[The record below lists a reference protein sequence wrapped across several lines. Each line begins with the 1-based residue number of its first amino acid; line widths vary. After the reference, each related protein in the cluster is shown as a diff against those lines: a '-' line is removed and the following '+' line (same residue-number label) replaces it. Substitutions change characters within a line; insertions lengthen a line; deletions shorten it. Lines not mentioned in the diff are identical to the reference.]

1 MPAVEPQS
9 VDTPETNM
17 ISRRRM
23 ITSILAGGAM
33 AAAPVLVGRAS
44 ADSGSTATT
53 VAQPERSDAD
63 NSVLNAL
70 LSQESRM
77 VATYNAALGASLSK
91 DDIAALEL
99 IRDNHLAYVHAIKG
113 YLGTSFTAP
122 SNAPL
127 ASPAGNLAA
136 VANALA
142 ALEDQTLNLHLGAM
156 ASLAAKDSSTLIAS
170 IITMEAR
177 HSTALAI
184 VAGNAPTA
192 AASR

>member
-1 MPAVEPQS
+1 VEPQS

>member
-1 MPAVEPQS
+1 
-9 VDTPETNM
+9 
-17 ISRRRM
+17 
-23 ITSILAGGAM
+23 
-33 AAAPVLVGRAS
+33 
-44 ADSGSTATT
+44 
-53 VAQPERSDAD
+53 
-63 NSVLNAL
+63 
-70 LSQESRM
+70 M

-99 IRDNHLAYVHAIKG
+99 VRDNHLAYVHAIKG

-127 ASPAGNLAA
+127 ASPSGNLAA

>member
-1 MPAVEPQS
+1 MEPQS